1 MRLQDKVAVI
11 TGASNGIGAAT
22 ARKFVAEGAS
32 VILADIHEEAG
43 QALADELGDAAQF
56 IFCDVGR
63 VPDIRA
69 ALDRAEQAFG
79 GLDILFNNAA
89 IQSVHTFEQTSE
101 EEWQEIIDINLKSV
115 FFGIQHAIPLMR
127 KRGGGAIINTSS
139 TFAIVGSPGYAAYH
153 ASKGGVSSMTRGAAI
168 SLIKDN
174 IRVNAICPGTIMTP
188 GLQAGV
194 RKTADDY
201 DAAMAS
207 YMALQP
213 LGRFGTA
220 EEIAAVVAFLA
231 SDEASFI
238 VGANVTAD
246 GAYTVV

>member
-1 MRLQDKVAVI
+1 MRLQGKVAVI

-22 ARKFVAEGAS
+22 TRKFVAEGAS

-43 QALADELGDAAQF
+43 RALADELGDAAQF

-63 VPDIRA
+63 VADIRA

-79 GLDILFNNAA
+79 GLDVLFNNAA

-188 GLQAGV
+188 GLQDGV

>member
-1 MRLQDKVAVI
+1 MRLKDKVAVI

-32 VILADIHEEAG
+32 VILADIDENAG
-43 QALADELGDAAQF
+43 RELERELGGAAGF
-56 IFCDVGR
+56 IHCDVAR
-63 VPDIRA
+63 TADIRA
-69 ALDRAEQAFG
+69 ALNAAEQHFG
-79 GLDILFNNAA
+79 GLDVLFNNAA
-89 IQSVHTFEQTSE
+89 IQSVHTFEETSE
-101 EEWQEIIDINLKSV
+101 EEWQRIIDINLKSV
-115 FFGIQHAIPLMR
+115 FFGIRFAIPLMR

-139 TFAIVGSPGYAAYH
+139 TFAIVGSPGYSAYH

-168 SLIKDN
+168 SLIRDN

-194 RKTADDY
+194 RTTAKDY

-220 EEIAAVVAFLA
+220 EEVAGVVAFLA

-238 VGANVTAD
+238 VGANVMAD